1 MKKPVKIEPLMFLNA
16 KKGETF
22 LSFLADNNLAGK
34 ASYYKRKIKTSRCIL
49 VETDGL
55 KNVSATPITKITF
68 LD

>member
-1 MKKPVKIEPLMFLNA
+1 MRKVTKFESLMFLNA

-34 ASYYKRKIKTSRCIL
+34 ASYYKRKIETSRCIL